1 MNPDFSSNYYT
12 LSLSDPSVQTV
23 AQHIYDA
30 EYGTS
35 TTPPLPDQFGVPG
48 ANNPLIRD
56 TNQADID
63 ANRKASCAGFVSN
76 GPGDSCDEY
85 PFASTY
91 QGAAFVGPGRY
102 STAHVPSDQN
112 KQAGSDRNG
121 FFLTQRIINGDPFYA
136 LITT

>member
-1 MNPDFSSNYYT
+1 VNPDFSSHYHT
-12 LSLSDPSVQTV
+12 LCLTDPSVQTV

-30 EYGTS
+30 ERGIR

-48 ANNPLIRD
+48 ANNPLTRD
-56 TNQADID
+56 VNQADIN
-63 ANRKASCAGFVSN
+63 ANRNASCAGFVSN

-91 QGAAFVGPGRY
+91 QGAAFAGPGRY
-102 STAHVPSDQN
+102 STAHVPSGQN
-112 KQAGSDRNG
+112 SQAGSDLNG
-121 FFLTQRIINGDPFYA
+121 FFLTQRIIDGDPFYA